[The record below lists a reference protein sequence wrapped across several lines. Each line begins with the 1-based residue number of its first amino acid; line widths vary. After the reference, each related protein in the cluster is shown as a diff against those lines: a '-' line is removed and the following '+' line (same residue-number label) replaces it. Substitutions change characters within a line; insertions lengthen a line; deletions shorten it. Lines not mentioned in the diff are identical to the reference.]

1 MGREVAYPRHLGAPE
16 PRSLGN
22 RPYSFPVDRSYNGID
37 RSYSGSS
44 MLDVLLL
51 GKTRAA
57 ILRELFLNPDRRLS
71 FNELV
76 RRTKSGAGAVSREL
90 QTLTEAGLVLEQREG
105 NQRFLSA
112 STSSPVYAE
121 LKSFIAKCSGAAS
134 VILEALHGIQNQIA
148 LAFVFGSV
156 ATGKE
161 HADSDLDLF
170 VIGSAGYSVV
180 TERLHAAENRLGRRV
195 QVLYFDAESA
205 QDRASLRKASMKKIM
220 HGQKMFVLGSE
231 AQLAELLQ

>member
-1 MGREVAYPRHLGAPE
+1 
-16 PRSLGN
+16 
-22 RPYSFPVDRSYNGID
+22 
-37 RSYSGSS
+37 
-44 MLDVLLL
+44 MLDVILL

-90 QTLTEAGLVLEQREG
+90 QTLTEAGLVSEQREG
-105 NQRFLSA
+105 NQRFLTA
-112 STSSPVYAE
+112 SESSPVYAE

-134 VILEALHGIQNQIA
+134 VIREALRGVEDEIA
-148 LAFVFGSV
+148 MAFIFGSV
-156 ATGKE
+156 AAGKE
-161 HADSDLDLF
+161 QADSDLDLF

-180 TERLHAAENRLGRRV
+180 TERLRAAENRLGRRV

-205 QDRASLRKASMKKIM
+205 QDRASLRKSSMKKIVQ
-220 HGQKMFVLGSE
+220 GPKMFVLGND
-231 AQLAELLQ
+231 ARLAELLR